1 MEGSQRNIRSKL
13 ITTKVNCNLCTELS
27 SQMDNLPLL
36 RANHVKHKSNGSSF
50 ARRSTYIGKKK
61 YARFGLALL
70 VGWLVSWTDKHFPCL
85 LCSSTPLHSSPVA
98 MGQ

>member
-1 MEGSQRNIRSKL
+1 
-13 ITTKVNCNLCTELS
+13 
-27 SQMDNLPLL
+27 MDNLPLL

-70 VGWLVSWTDKHFPCL
+70 LAGWLAGQTSISRASYVPL
-85 LCSSTPLHSSPVA
+85 LLSTPVPWQWGNGPVEFTFSQLIA
-98 MGQ
+98 IRPLASCA